1 MGNKYFYTYI
11 QNDEFREGRVVAGE
25 RSMTTIVEEKTTTRH
40 KTDIYKK
47 KKKKKR
53 TNTHTNYNRSRIRI
67 KQSFQ
72 DQANNFFININIK
85 VET

>member
-25 RSMTTIVEEKTTTRH
+25 RSMTTNVEEKTTRH

-47 KKKKKR
+47 KKKKK
-53 TNTHTNYNRSRIRI
+53 NKHTHQL
-67 KQSFQ
+67 QSFK
-72 DQANNFFININIK
+72 NKNKTIISRSSK
-85 VET
+85 